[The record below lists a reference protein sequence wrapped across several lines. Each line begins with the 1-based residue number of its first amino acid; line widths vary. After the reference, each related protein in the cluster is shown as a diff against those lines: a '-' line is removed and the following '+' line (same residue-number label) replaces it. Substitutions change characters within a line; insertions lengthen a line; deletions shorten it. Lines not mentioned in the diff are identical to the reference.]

1 MNFHEEYRNY
11 NTIDLLKI
19 TIAPEQYMPE
29 AVQAAEDILASR
41 NVTPQERDA
50 AEQFFAA
57 QNVQKALKEVNR
69 IEAKEKVLS
78 VLDPLLGDNA
88 AQTGLQVRL
97 LLIFAGVVYAYRV
110 LTPVY
115 LVLKGLLVYQLGLGT
130 RQYILL
136 LSASFLTVIYILMLI
151 RRKAGWIIMA
161 VWEILQWYTSASLMV
176 AYLQNSDTVTYGLA
190 VTSGWNLLWS
200 SILLFGLWQA
210 PIAEYY
216 DATRLRRPIGLTAVF
231 LVALR
236 VVITYIYARGV
247 AF

>member
-19 TIAPEQYMPE
+19 TIAPAQYMPE

-50 AEQFFAA
+50 AEQFFAE

-69 IEAKEKVLS
+69 IEAKEKALS
-78 VLDPLLGDNA
+78 FLDPLLGDNA

-97 LLIFAGVVYAYRV
+97 FLFFAGLVYAYRV
-110 LTPVY
+110 FTPVY

-136 LSASFLTVIYILMLI
+136 LSASFLTVIYILMVI

-161 VWEILQWYTSASLMV
+161 IWEILQWYTSASLV
-176 AYLQNSDTVTYGLA
+176 VSYLHDSDVVTYSVA
-190 VTSGWNLLWS
+190 ITSVWNLLWS
-200 SILLFGLWQA
+200 SILLFGLWQT
-210 PIAEYY
+210 PVAEHY
-216 DATRLRRPIGLTAVF
+216 DTTRLRRPIGLTAVF